1 MQPYVQLDEKYLHNT
16 VSTVLCLLNFLER
29 GFLELF
35 SVCAICA
42 FFSALLSFWMKLS
55 LLVLVHSKGGLLHL
69 RTAAV
74 RLHSP
79 PSPCRV
85 PPRCCF
91 LLTAFCEL
99 EIQAIESSKK
109 MRLRKRFT
117 SSRLSLVPKYRS
129 FGRLHVTALLLVPWP
144 SGSPLCY

>member
-16 VSTVLCLLNFLER
+16 VSTVLCLLNFGER

-42 FFSALLSFWMKLS
+42 FFFVLLSFWMKLS

-79 PSPCRV
+79 PSPCHV

-99 EIQAIESSKK
+99 EIQAIESSKNEIEEK
-109 MRLRKRFT
+109 VIEF
-117 SSRLSLVPKYRS
+117 S
-129 FGRLHVTALLLVPWP
+129 
-144 SGSPLCY
+144 

>member
-16 VSTVLCLLNFLER
+16 VSTVLCLLNFGER

-42 FFSALLSFWMKLS
+42 FFFVLLSFWMKLS

-99 EIQAIESSKK
+99 EIQAIESSTNEIEEKQGSRVLVSLQVPVFWTLTCD
-109 MRLRKRFT
+109 RL
-117 SSRLSLVPKYRS
+117 VI
-129 FGRLHVTALLLVPWP
+129 G
-144 SGSPLCY
+144 PLA

>member
-1 MQPYVQLDEKYLHNT
+1 MCFFFRP
-16 VSTVLCLLNFLER
+16 
-29 GFLELF
+29 
-35 SVCAICA
+35 A
-42 FFSALLSFWMKLS
+42 FFFDEAESACSCAQQ
-55 LLVLVHSKGGLLHL
+55 GGPMHL

-99 EIQAIESSKK
+99 EIQAIESSTNEIEEKQG
-109 MRLRKRFT
+109 
-117 SSRLSLVPKYRS
+117 SRVLVSLQVPV
-129 FGRLHVTALLLVPWP
+129 FWT
-144 SGSPLCY
+144 